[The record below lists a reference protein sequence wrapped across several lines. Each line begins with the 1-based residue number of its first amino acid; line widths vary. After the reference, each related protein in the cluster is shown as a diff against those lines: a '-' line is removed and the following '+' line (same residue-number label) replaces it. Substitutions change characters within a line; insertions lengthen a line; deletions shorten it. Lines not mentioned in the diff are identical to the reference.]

1 MPPNPKSGPPLT
13 QRQPPMVLDEAIDS
27 IRSAAQRHA
36 VPRAKGRK
44 RNLWDTVLAQIAER
58 DSFEGEFADTFLE
71 LIREFLAGLSDEAV
85 IDLWCQTETGM
96 GDDPEEQ
103 IAECVRIELEEEL
116 LHEVTKVAWDEAR

>member
-1 MPPNPKSGPPLT
+1 
-13 QRQPPMVLDEAIDS
+13 MVLDEAIES
-27 IRSAAQRHA
+27 VRSAAQRHA
-36 VPRAKGRK
+36 VPRGKNRK

-71 LIREFLAGLSDEAV
+71 LIREFLPALSDETV

-103 IAECVRIELEEEL
+103 VAESVRIDLEEEL
-116 LHEVTKVAWDEAR
+116 LHEVTKAAWEEAR